1 MKEHY
6 YDELAQQFK
15 KNSDRVIN
23 YFLIAFFLCGLLLA
37 FFYDTWLIAFGV
49 GGLSLVA
56 YHSAKLIL
64 PNSNLYQYVL
74 STVMGIFMAQYIY
87 QMHGL
92 FEMHFLAFIG
102 SAILITYRNW
112 KLQIPLAIVVI
123 VHHAV
128 FGYLQFIGFDKVYFT
143 QLEYMSLQT
152 FLIHGFMSTVIFF
165 LCGLWAYNFKIAG
178 ERQAAQAIE
187 IEKIFNRVDEVLF
200 SIDMVKL
207 QFLKISVACERI
219 YGYSPGEFMSNGGT
233 WIKITHPGDR
243 RIIMENHKAL
253 ESGKTITNQHR
264 IIHKD
269 KSIRWIELK
278 LIPTLDHEGSLIRVD
293 GTSKDITE
301 KIKLEKKLAEEIR
314 QKQQQITAAVI
325 TAQENERT
333 FLGRELHDNINPT
346 LATAM
351 LFIDSAV
358 CDDEKRL
365 ALMKESKSFINLALN
380 EIRDLSK
387 SLIPQPMKAIS
398 LKDTIRDMLDNIKQ
412 VNSHRI
418 TTKFE
423 GIDETLLSDSLKLT
437 IYRILQEQV
446 NNILKHANAQTIFIR
461 LKQQD
466 TLLQLKIR
474 DDGIGFDVTRKRD
487 GVGLQ
492 NIISRTELF
501 NGSVLINSAPGKG
514 CELIVNFNIHI

>member
-6 YDELAQQFK
+6 YDALAQQFK

-37 FFYDTWLIAFGV
+37 IFYDTWLIAFGV

-56 YHSAKLIL
+56 YYSAKLIL
-64 PNSNLYQYVL
+64 PHSNLYQYVL

-152 FLIHGFMSTVIFF
+152 FIIHGFLSTVIFF
-165 LCGLWAYNFKIAG
+165 LCGLWAHNFKIAG
-178 ERQAAQAIE
+178 EQQTAQAME

-200 SIDMVKL
+200 SIDMVNL
-207 QFLKISVACERI
+207 QFLKISVACEKI
-219 YGYSPGEFMSNGGT
+219 YGYSTDEFMSGGGT

-243 RIIMENHKAL
+243 RIIMENNKAL
-253 ESGKTITNQHR
+253 GLGRTITNHHR

-278 LIPTLDHEGSLIRVD
+278 LIPTLDQKGALIRVD

-301 KIKLEKKLAEEIR
+301 KIRLEKKLAEEIK

-365 ALMKESKSFINLALN
+365 SLMKESKSFINLALN

-423 GIDETLLSDSLKLT
+423 GIDETLISDSLKLT

-446 NNILKHANAQTIFIR
+446 NNILKHAHAQTILIR
-461 LKQQD
+461 LKQQG
-466 TLLQLKIR
+466 TVLQLKIK

-514 CELIVNFNIHI
+514 CELIVHFNMDI